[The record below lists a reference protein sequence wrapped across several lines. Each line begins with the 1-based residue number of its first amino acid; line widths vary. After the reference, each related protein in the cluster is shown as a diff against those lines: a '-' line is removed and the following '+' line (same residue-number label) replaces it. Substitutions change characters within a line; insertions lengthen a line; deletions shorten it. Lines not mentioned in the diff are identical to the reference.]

1 MLLKSIQHHK
11 NMVDRITVC
20 IQIVS
25 NKGEHAECDNIIL
38 NKLIEVKEIDVIK
51 FTSNLLVSTKENE
64 RNKHNDMIEYA
75 KNMGATH
82 FIMAAADHFYSE
94 NTINKG
100 KEIILSDKYDLIV
113 TKMKTYYKHFNW
125 MIWPLEDYYMPFIHK
140 VSLNTFISG
149 NVHYPVLVDPSV
161 KVTTS
166 KNIYIMPENEGLLHH
181 YSMIRKDISKKFNN
195 AAASIRWTP
204 EQIETFENEY
214 KYASVGDCISYFK
227 YHKIIIDLNPLILN
241 LNL

>member
-25 NKGEHAECDNIIL
+25 NKGEHAECENIIF
-38 NKLIEVKEIDVIK
+38 NALIEAKEIDVIK
-51 FTSNLLVSTKENE
+51 FTPNLSVSTKENE

-82 FIMAAADHFYSE
+82 FILAAADHFYSE
-94 NTINKG
+94 NTMNKG

-113 TKMKTYYKHFNW
+113 TKMKTYYKHFDW

-140 VSLNTFISG
+140 VNVNMFISG
-149 NVHYPVLVDPSV
+149 NVRYPVIVDPSV

-166 KNIYIMPENEGLLHH
+166 KSIYIMPENEGLLHH
-181 YSMIRKDISKKFNN
+181 YSMIRTDIKRKFDN

-204 EQIETFENEY
+204 EQIQAFLDEFENA
-214 KYASVGDCISYFK
+214 KPGDVISYFK
-227 YHKIIIDLNPLILN
+227 YHKIIIDPNPLILDFN
-241 LNL
+241 L